1 MGLMGSDTVCI
12 HRADVNSCLLF
23 AHVPGT
29 ALLSWVSLDT
39 SKIAPCVLSIL
50 APSRVTQITSDLP
63 FSVLIS
69 CRHNGPC
76 PYLNMG
82 TTVLILSS
90 SIVEQFSLYETQ
102 RICQSWSP
110 GDGRWI

>member
-12 HRADVNSCLLF
+12 HRADGNSCLLF

-29 ALLSWVSLDT
+29 TLLSWVSLDT
-39 SKIAPCVLSIL
+39 GKIAPHILSIL
-50 APSRVTQITSDLP
+50 VSSRVTQITSDLP
-63 FSVLIS
+63 FSVLTS

-76 PYLNMG
+76 PYLKTG

-90 SIVEQFSLYETQ
+90 SIDE
-102 RICQSWSP
+102 
-110 GDGRWI
+110 